1 MFLMHRKPFY
11 AQAYLRDTGGV
22 TDPLVTEQQLEA
34 GGGGTGQG
42 RAEAGV
48 GWGEECVCICLPWGV
63 IRMCRAGK
71 RETVKLELP

>member
-34 GGGGTGQG
+34 GGG
-42 RAEAGV
+42 AGGGEQRLV
-48 GWGEECVCICLPWGV
+48 WGGEKSVYASVCPGV
-63 IRMCRAGK
+63 
-71 RETVKLELP
+71 